1 MSAVPS
7 EGAER
12 TLGAD
17 GTAAAS
23 GSGRVWPARRWLPLA
38 AWAAGSIAVVAV
50 FGLPYTRDAVF
61 VWALL
66 GALAVSLG
74 DIGGWLRGIVVD
86 WLPFFLVMTAYDL
99 ARGGADGWLAP
110 THFLPQAD
118 VDAWLFGGSVPTVW
132 LQAHLHRPGQVRW
145 FEVAAFL
152 VYVSHFFVTP
162 LLAAVLWVRD
172 RWRFRRFAAS
182 LALLTLLG
190 CLTFVLFPAAPP
202 WMASEHGLI
211 PPTTRLVP
219 QLWTWIGVG
228 AEQGLVGTG
237 YRYANDVAAVP
248 SLHAALALLVAMT
261 VWPRHWWARLLVAA
275 YPLAMA
281 LAIVYTGEHYVAD
294 VLLGWVYAVGS
305 FLAIRSIARRLEAR
319 ATNRRSTII
328 PVPSR

>member
-1 MSAVPS
+1 VP
-7 EGAER
+7 R
-12 TLGAD
+12 L
-17 GTAAAS
+17 
-23 GSGRVWPARRWLPLA
+23 RRRLLRALPLTTWAVGTVA
-38 AWAAGSIAVVAV
+38 AVAL
-50 FGLPYTRDAVF
+50 FGLPYTRDWVF
-61 VWALL
+61 AWALL

-74 DIGGWLRGIVVD
+74 DVGGWFKGVVVD

-118 VDAWLFGGSVPTVW
+118 VDQWLFGGAVPSVW
-132 LQAHLHRPGQVRW
+132 LQQHLHQPGQVRW
-145 FEVAAFL
+145 FEVLAFL

-190 CLTFVLFPAAPP
+190 CATFVAFPAAPP

-211 PPTTRLVP
+211 GPTARLIP

-228 AEQGLVGTG
+228 ASDSLVGTG
-237 YRYANDVAAVP
+237 YRYANEVAAVP
-248 SLHAALALLVAMT
+248 SLHAAVALLVAMS
-261 VWPRHWWARLLVAA
+261 VWPRRWWARVLVGA

-294 VLLGWVYAVGS
+294 VLLGWAYAVAS
-305 FLAIRSIARRLEAR
+305 FLAIRWLAGRLRTWRADRRTA
-319 ATNRRSTII
+319 II
-328 PVPSR
+328 PVSSR